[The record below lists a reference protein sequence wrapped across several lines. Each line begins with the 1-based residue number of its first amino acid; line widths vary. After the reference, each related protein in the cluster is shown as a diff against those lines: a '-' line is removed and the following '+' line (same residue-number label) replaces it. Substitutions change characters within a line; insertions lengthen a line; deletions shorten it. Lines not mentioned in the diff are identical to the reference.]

1 MQVVLAMFKGDGD
14 RRSFSVVREMT
25 VIGRREDCDLRIP
38 VGDVSRK
45 HCRLVIEADT
55 IRIEDLGSSNGTYVN
70 SHRVQEAVLQPG
82 DRIQVGPVQFI
93 IQIDGDPPEDQM
105 TLPPPPAA
113 DASADTGA
121 SPSTDAVTQA
131 GPVPS
136 DSSLGGVLEE
146 VPLEEAAAGE
156 GAEGEPATEDN
167 WMEVTEEPA
176 AEDSEADV
184 QIDLDASEQH
194 ESGEKH

>member
-1 MQVVLAMFKGDGD
+1 MQVVLAMFRGDGE

-45 HCRLVIEADT
+45 HCRLVMEADT

-70 SHRVQEAVLQPG
+70 GHRVQEAVLQPG

-93 IQIDGDPPEDQM
+93 IQIDGEPPEDQM
-105 TLPPPPAA
+105 TLPVAAPA
-113 DASADTGA
+113 DANDDTGGPSADG
-121 SPSTDAVTQA
+121 VTQA
-131 GPVPS
+131 GSVPS

-146 VPLEEAAAGE
+146 VPLEEE
-156 GAEGEPATEDN
+156 GASEGEPATEDN
-167 WMEVTEEPA
+167 WMELGDEAA
-176 AEDSEADV
+176 AEDSDVDV
-184 QIDLDASEQH
+184 QVDLDGSAHEQP
-194 ESGEKH
+194 EGKQ

>member
-1 MQVVLAMFKGDGD
+1 MQVVLAMFKGDGE

-45 HCRLVIEADT
+45 HCRLVMEEET

-70 SHRVQEAVLQPG
+70 GHRVQEGELQPG

-93 IQIDGDPPEDQM
+93 IQINGEPPEDQM
-105 TLPPPPAA
+105 VLPPPPAA
-113 DASADTGA
+113 DASADTGE
-121 SPSTDAVTQA
+121 SPSTDAMTQT
-131 GPVPS
+131 GSVPS

-146 VPLEEAAAGE
+146 VPLEESSGS
-156 GAEGEPATEDN
+156 EGEPATEDN
-167 WMEVTEEPA
+167 WMELTDEQA
-176 AEDSEADV
+176 ADDSEMDV
-184 QIDLDASEQH
+184 QVDMDAPEQ
-194 ESGEKH
+194 EK